1 MKVLTALAFFFVNL
15 SAASA
20 VNSTPIEQT
29 LQQLQRGNQVLDLVL
44 QYGFS
49 PKQIADQAKAQV
61 NDAVFA
67 IRSAVEEAA
76 LAVHYANT
84 SLRMDEND
92 LEIARRNLGWAAEGQ
107 VAAVI
112 RGAMFSCNCRELV
125 PQQLRTRDI

>member
-1 MKVLTALAFFFVNL
+1 MKVLTVLAFFAVGL
-15 SAASA
+15 SAASP

-29 LQQLQRGNQVLDLVL
+29 LQQLERGKQVLDLVL

-61 NDAVFA
+61 NDAVFV

-76 LAVHYANT
+76 RAVHYANI

-92 LEIARRNLGWAAEGQ
+92 LEIAKRNLGWAAE
-107 VAAVI
+107 VVV
-112 RGAMFSCNCRELV
+112 S
-125 PQQLRTRDI
+125 

>member
-1 MKVLTALAFFFVNL
+1 MKVLTALAIFLVDF

-20 VNSTPIEQT
+20 VNSTPIEKT
-29 LQQLQRGNQVLDLVL
+29 LQQLEQGKQILDLVL

-76 LAVHYANT
+76 RAVHYANT
-84 SLRMDEND
+84 SLGMDEND
-92 LEIARRNLGWAAEGQ
+92 LEIARRNLGWAAEILESDRHQ
-107 VAAVI
+107 Y
-112 RGAMFSCNCRELV
+112 
-125 PQQLRTRDI
+125 

>member
-1 MKVLTALAFFFVNL
+1 MKILTALAFFFVDL

-92 LEIARRNLGWAAEGQ
+92 LEIARRNLGWAAE
-107 VAAVI
+107 V
-112 RGAMFSCNCRELV
+112 SCPPKHSQELC
-125 PQQLRTRDI
+125 